1 LFLTFRLQTKG
12 HVIHGSFAN
21 VITTKFGHV
30 VKYYASTSTER
41 GLHVSPCHIAQ
52 PTVFAFLFFVF
63 LKKTK
68 VFTFRHKKQKPS
80 LLLQKNKSFYFCYSK
95 HKKQKPSLLLQINR
109 LVKAAALRIN
119 LNLDGSTIA
128 SKSHTHPSHL

>member
-1 LFLTFRLQTKG
+1 MEWVVNRVFTTRTKNLFLTFRFQKRG

-30 VKYYASTSTER
+30 VKYYDSTSTER
-41 GLHVSPCHIAQ
+41 GLHVSPCHNDQ

-63 LKKTK
+63 FKKTK
-68 VFTFRHKKQKPS
+68 NLP
-80 LLLQKNKSFYFCYSK
+80 SK

-109 LVKAAALRIN
+109 LAKAAALRIN
-119 LNLDGSTIA
+119 LNLDGSPIA
-128 SKSHTHPSHL
+128 SKSHTHPSHS